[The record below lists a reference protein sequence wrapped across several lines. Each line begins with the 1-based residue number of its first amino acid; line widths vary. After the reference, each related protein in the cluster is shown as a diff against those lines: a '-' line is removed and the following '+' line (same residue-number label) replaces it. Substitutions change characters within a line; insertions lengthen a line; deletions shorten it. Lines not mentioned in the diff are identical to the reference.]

1 MVAGEASGDALGA
14 PLMRALRA
22 RLAPREVRFVG
33 AGGEAMAGQGLAS
46 LFPLAD
52 VAVMGFTAVVARL
65 PLLMRRI
72 RETAAA
78 VVAAKPHV
86 LVIIDSPDFTHRV
99 ARRVRARLPR
109 LPVIDYVSPSVWAW
123 RPGRARA
130 MRAYV
135 DHVLALLP
143 FEPEAHR
150 RLGGPACTYVG
161 HPLSQ
166 RLDDFTPNAEEA
178 AARAASPAT
187 LLVLPGSRRSE
198 VGRLMPIFGDAV
210 AMLAASHAIDIVL
223 PAVPWLADE
232 IAARARAW
240 ALRLTIVRGEAAKL
254 AAFRRARAALAAS
267 GTVSL
272 ELALA
277 GVPMIGAY
285 KVGAVEFAILRRLV
299 TAPHVL
305 LPNLVL
311 GERAVPELIQGDC
324 TPAALA
330 LALSPLIAEGPAR
343 AAQIA
348 ALERVRALVAPS
360 GETPADR
367 AARVVLETMAAPSR

>member
-1 MVAGEASGDALGA
+1 M
-14 PLMRALRA
+14 
-22 RLAPREVRFVG
+22 
-33 AGGEAMAGQGLAS
+33 
-46 LFPLAD
+46 
-52 VAVMGFTAVVARL
+52 
-65 PLLMRRI
+65 
-72 RETAAA
+72 
-78 VVAAKPHV
+78 
-86 LVIIDSPDFTHRV
+86 RV

-232 IAARARAW
+232 IADFSMPQTE
-240 ALRLTIVRGEAAKL
+240 LTVRVAQMSATVGRGISTEATL
-254 AAFRRARAALAAS
+254 S
-267 GTVSL
+267 
-272 ELALA
+272 
-277 GVPMIGAY
+277 
-285 KVGAVEFAILRRLV
+285 
-299 TAPHVL
+299 H
-305 LPNLVL
+305 L
-311 GERAVPELIQGDC
+311 G
-324 TPAALA
+324 
-330 LALSPLIAEGPAR
+330 
-343 AAQIA
+343 
-348 ALERVRALVAPS
+348 
-360 GETPADR
+360 
-367 AARVVLETMAAPSR
+367 